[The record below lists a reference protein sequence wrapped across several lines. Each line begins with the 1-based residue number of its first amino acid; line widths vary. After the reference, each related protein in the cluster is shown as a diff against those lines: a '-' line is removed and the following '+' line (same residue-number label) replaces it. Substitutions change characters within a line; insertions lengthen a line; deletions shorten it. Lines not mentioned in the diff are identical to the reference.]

1 MGGDTILILYDE
13 QNHPTYPI
21 DCDVSDYHI
30 THVYNGLDLLT
41 FDIPV
46 SSAYY
51 QYIGEEI
58 RVENESNRYVIKSI
72 DEPNSSDVGAAATI
86 DCQLDLDDWKSQHYA
101 VFKAETKYLSEVLDQ
116 IKPSGWAVS
125 GAGISSIRRTTELEL
140 VTNYDV
146 LMSCM
151 DTYEVVFNFDVKK
164 KRLYVIDPTTYT
176 ASGEYVMS
184 GLNLRSLGF
193 SGDSTEFATR
203 LYGYGKDGM
212 TIAGVNDGKDYVE
225 NHAYSNRVISIG
237 WKDERYTIP
246 ENLKAAMEKKLAA
259 LSFPVRSYQC
269 SVIDLCKINPDYDY
283 LTFWMYKVVTLID
296 SRRNTRINH
305 QIVEYVE
312 YPQDPNSNQVTLS
325 STAPKIESSINK
337 IYNDISD
344 TQDQTLDIMQDA
356 IDNATSLITG
366 AKGGNVVVTITD
378 GKPTEILIMDTD
390 SVDTAQKV
398 WRWNLGGFGYSQNG
412 TAGPYTTA
420 ITMDG
425 AIVADFITAGTM
437 SANVIKSGVL
447 KSQNGTLVFDLDNN
461 KLLTNY
467 LNITG
472 YVEFTGNGNKYIT
485 LKSDSGDAVF
495 LYFRSGGADIRIG
508 TYKQRD
514 DLFLESAGS
523 VIIRGISST
532 GTENAPCNLS
542 LFGSLGVSGTV
553 EIQGVN
559 VKSKL
564 DELERRISAIGG

>member
-1 MGGDTILILYDE
+1 MYDE
-13 QNHPTYPI
+13 QNRPAYPI
-21 DCDVSDYHI
+21 DCDVSNYHV
-30 THVYNGLDLLT
+30 THVYNGLDLLA
-41 FDIPV
+41 FDIPT
-46 SSAYY
+46 SSKYY

-58 RVENESNRYVIKSI
+58 RIENESNRYIIKSI
-72 DEPNSSDVGAAATI
+72 DEPNSSDAGATATI

-101 VFKAETKYLSEVLDQ
+101 AFKSETKYLSEVLDQ
-116 IKPSGWAVS
+116 IKPSGWTVS
-125 GAGISSIRRTTELEL
+125 GAGISSIRRTIELEL
-140 VTNYDV
+140 ATNYDI
-146 LMSCM
+146 LMSCV
-151 DTYEVVFNFDVKK
+151 DIYEVVFNFDVKK
-164 KRLYVIDPTTYT
+164 KRLMVIDPTTYK

-184 GLNLRSLGF
+184 GLNLRALGF
-193 SGDSTEFATR
+193 TGDSTEFATR

-212 TIAGVNDGKDYVE
+212 TIASVNDGKEYVE
-225 NHAYSNRVISIG
+225 NYAYSNRVISIG

-246 ENLKAAMEKKLAA
+246 ENLKAAMEKKLAS
-259 LSFPVRSYQC
+259 LSHPIRSYQC

-283 LTFWMYKVVTLID
+283 LSFWLYKVITLID
-296 SRRNTRINH
+296 SRRNTRVNH
-305 QIVEYVE
+305 QIVEYIE
-312 YPQDPNSNQVTLS
+312 YPMDPNSNEVTLS

-344 TQDQTLDIMQDA
+344 TQDQTLDIMQSA
-356 IDNATSLITG
+356 IDNATNLITG
-366 AKGGNVVVTITD
+366 AKGGNVVVTITG
-378 GKPTEILIMDTD
+378 GKPNEILIMDTD

-398 WRWNLGGFGYSQNG
+398 WRWNISGFGYSQNG
-412 TAGPYTTA
+412 VAGPYTTA

-495 LYFRSGGADIRIG
+495 LYFRSGGADVRIG
-508 TYKQRD
+508 TYKQRN
-514 DLFLESAGS
+514 DLFLESAGN
-523 VIIRGISST
+523 VIVRGIDST
-532 GTENAPCNLS
+532 ESENATCNLS
-542 LFGSLGVSGTV
+542 LFGSLGVSGAV

-564 DELERRISAIGG
+564 DELERRINAIGG